1 MHFKMESGEWLKTFV
16 EEEFCH
22 VIQERAL
29 RGTMADSAAA
39 ESSKALGKRKVKDD
53 KEFEPEDGAKDEE
66 STLEE
71 EEKLEQGDT
80 KVCG

>member
-1 MHFKMESGEWLKTFV
+1 MKKHA
-16 EEEFCH
+16 FCH

-66 STLEE
+66 GTLEE

>member
-1 MHFKMESGEWLKTFV
+1 
-16 EEEFCH
+16 
-22 VIQERAL
+22 
-29 RGTMADSAAA
+29 MADSAAA